1 MPPRIFDRSKLKTDC
16 ANCDA
21 VCCAAVR
28 LPYPHY
34 PKPPRVPCKHL
45 DTEKRCCT
53 VFPELEA
60 RGYDVCRGF
69 DCYGAGI
76 AVAKLFREMGK
87 NWINDPSIATVQ
99 FHTFSIVYFTLV
111 KYLHPDR
118 AIEIDV
124 SPEVLE
130 KLKPFSEAALDLLAE
145 SADPF
150 I

>member
-53 VFPELEA
+53 VFPEL
-60 RGYDVCRGF
+60 
-69 DCYGAGI
+69 
-76 AVAKLFREMGK
+76 
-87 NWINDPSIATVQ
+87 
-99 FHTFSIVYFTLV
+99 
-111 KYLHPDR
+111 
-118 AIEIDV
+118 
-124 SPEVLE
+124 
-130 KLKPFSEAALDLLAE
+130 
-145 SADPF
+145 
-150 I
+150 